1 MLTRPEAVIL
11 STDWEWRHAFAHLL
25 DANGLD
31 YVFANSIEGCKEI
44 VDRERVELIFWDSHL
59 EPGSYQELVQTFRAP
74 ADRVKVVVVSHRDD
88 RDQAM
93 SSARKTAFAVIPFP
107 GQPTDI
113 EWVLSRAS
121 RATALEA
128 RPSPIHVLPTHA

>member
-1 MLTRPEAVIL
+1 MLTRSEAVIL
-11 STDWEWRHAFAHLL
+11 STDWEWRHAFAHIL

-31 YVFANSIEGCKEI
+31 YAFASNVEDCKEI

-59 EPGSYQELVQTFRAP
+59 DTGSYQDLLQLLRSP
-74 ADRVKVVVVSHRDD
+74 ADRVKLVVVSHMDD
-88 RDQAM
+88 WDRSA
-93 SSARKTAFAVIPFP
+93 SGARKGAFAVVPFP

-121 RATALEA
+121 RAASLET
-128 RPSPIHVLPTHA
+128 RSSQIHELPTHA